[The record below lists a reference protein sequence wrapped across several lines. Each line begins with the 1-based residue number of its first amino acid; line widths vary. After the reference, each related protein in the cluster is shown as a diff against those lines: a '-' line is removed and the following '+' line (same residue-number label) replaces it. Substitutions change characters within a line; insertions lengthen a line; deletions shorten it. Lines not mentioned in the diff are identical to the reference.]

1 MVDVREETEGRLRE
15 LLCGYFRACTRS
27 WRKRCDWLMEIGVRC
42 DWPPK
47 NQNIVVGSL
56 ARRPVVGGRESSTF
70 TTMKTGES
78 LSHVGRNTSSD
89 MDSGTTGLAG
99 FGFLPNLGRSA
110 GVVVCGSTAGKQLR
124 Q

>member
-1 MVDVREETEGRLRE
+1 MVDGN
-15 LLCGYFRACTRS
+15 F
-27 WRKRCDWLMEIGVRC
+27 GVRC

-56 ARRPVVGGRESSTF
+56 ARRSVVGGRESSTF
-70 TTMKTGES
+70 TTMKTVES
-78 LSHVGRNTSSD
+78 LSHVGRYTLSD
-89 MDSGTTGLAG
+89 MDSGAAGLAG
-99 FGFLPNLGRSA
+99 FGFLPNFGRSA